1 MNTTKTS
8 SIARVIR
15 ANRFAKECCE
25 MVLECPGIAASAKP
39 GQFVQM
45 KAWEGSQPLLR
56 RPISIAGVVDGSSL
70 LLWIRIVGPGSR
82 LITSKLPG
90 DEIELIG
97 PLGNGFKPPAK
108 NEKVWMVAG
117 TLGAAPLR
125 FYSQLYGAGAE
136 CRFFYGGAAS
146 CDMEVVEDAEICRM
160 NVYATTEDGSAG
172 QKGLV
177 TDILKPALDESP
189 PDRIIT
195 CGPKGMMK
203 AIAALAAAAGTKCD
217 VSLDCFMACGFG
229 ACMGCA
235 VPILDDGVKRYLHAC
250 SDGPV
255 FDSAV
260 IDWEAL

>member
-1 MNTTKTS
+1 MTMMKTS
-8 SIARVIR
+8 TKARVTNVR
-15 ANRFAKECCE
+15 MFAKECCE
-25 MVLECPGIAASAKP
+25 MTLECPDIARSAKP
-39 GQFVQM
+39 GQFVQL
-45 KAWEGSQPLLR
+45 KAWDGHQPLLR
-56 RPISIAGVVDGSSL
+56 RPISIAGIVDGSAL

-90 DEIELIG
+90 EEIEAIG
-97 PLGNGFKPPAK
+97 PLGNSYAPPFKD
-108 NEKVWMVAG
+108 EKVWMVAG

-125 FYSQLYGAGAE
+125 FYSQHYNTSPD

-160 NVYATTEDGSAG
+160 SVCATTEDGSAG

-177 TDILKPALDESP
+177 TDVLKPALDVSP

-203 AIAALAAAAGTKCD
+203 AVAMLAAKAGTRCD

-235 VPILDDGVKRYLHAC
+235 VPVLDANGKRYLHAC